1 MQYSGASG
9 SFKNQNGHHSA
20 IDSTPNQYIKS
31 VQWPVVA
38 ENTFELY
45 VHTSVYNGIY
55 IDMQKCQPPH
65 LSTSMSN
72 AYTRNTHM
80 TRLTDRITYCNTNLV
95 LVRLGLAER
104 FAICNTFITDRG
116 RP

>member
-1 MQYSGASG
+1 MQYSQYSGASG

-38 ENTFELY
+38 ENTFVCPY
-45 VHTSVYNGIY
+45 IGIY
-55 IDMQKCQPPH
+55 IDMQKCQPPR

-80 TRLTDRITYCNTNLV
+80 TNRQK
-95 LVRLGLAER
+95 
-104 FAICNTFITDRG
+104 
-116 RP
+116 